1 MLSLE
6 PILQHVPVFLA
17 AMFRMLGLFI
27 VSPGLGGGTI
37 PTRIKILLALALTIV
52 VYPTINLEAN
62 VPFRFDLIAL
72 APICATEILIG
83 FTVGMIAS
91 MPMMAVQM
99 GGLIMGQQM
108 GLGLANFYNPAIDT
122 EGDIIGQILFYV
134 AIGMFLSL
142 GGFDILV
149 FSVVA
154 SFDRVAIGGML
165 LSQTPL
171 DLMVGVVHSGF
182 ELAIRV
188 AMPVL
193 CVLFLETV
201 AVGFIMKTVP
211 QLNILSFGF
220 PIRILAGVS
229 VVYMSLSF
237 LSETIAAD
245 VRTATDRALGWVSTL
260 GPPGGGGAG
269 DSVPP
274 LADPFVVPSS
284 RGGFDG

>member
-1 MLSLE
+1 MMPALE
-6 PILQHVPVFLA
+6 PILPHVPVFLA

-37 PTRIKILLALALTIV
+37 PTPVKILLGLALTLVI
-52 VYPTINLEAN
+52 YPTINLEAN
-62 VPFRFDLIAL
+62 VPFHFDLIAL
-72 APICATEILIG
+72 VPICVTEILIG
-83 FTVGMIAS
+83 YTIGMIAS

-134 AIGMFLSL
+134 ALGVFLAL

-149 FSVVA
+149 FSIVA
-154 SFDRVAIGGML
+154 SFDRVAIGGFM

-171 DLMVGVVHSGF
+171 ETMIAVVHSGF

-193 CVLFLETV
+193 CVLFIETV

-211 QLNILSFGF
+211 QLNVLSFGF
-220 PIRILAGVS
+220 PIRILAGLFA
-229 VVYMSLSF
+229 VYFALAF
-237 LSETIAAD
+237 LSETIATD
-245 VRTATDRALGWVSTL
+245 VHNAIDRALGWVASL
-260 GPPGGGGAG
+260 GPAGGASMG
-269 DSVPP
+269 TPP
-274 LADPFVVPSS
+274 LADPTTLLQ
-284 RGGFDG
+284 GGG